1 VHGADCG
8 GGRREQARASRGG
21 GGRSRG
27 EAVDALLTLLR
38 NSRDCTPESRR
49 GSDR

>member
-27 EAVDALLTLLR
+27 EAVDALLTLLT
-38 NSRDCTPESRR
+38 NSRE
-49 GSDR
+49 